1 MMVPSVDNEI
11 TTGGLFEVM
20 AGWIAQTRWQRSGG
34 YAFPHH
40 KPYTIEDV
48 LAKWDKITA
57 FGT

>member
-1 MMVPSVDNEI
+1 MVPSVDNEI
-11 TTGGLFEVM
+11 TTGALFEVM

-34 YAFPHH
+34 YAFPHN

-48 LAKWDKITA
+48 FAKWDKITA